1 MAPSD
6 LERLKKHL
14 AAIDYFSVLAP
25 ADLDAIAQLAQSRT
39 FEADEVIFLEGD
51 RAVGLWIIADGSVKI
66 TKFSAEGGEY
76 ILHLLGPG
84 NTFNDIAALDGGPTP
99 ANAIAMTLVSAWSIS
114 SEVLREAIERHPAM
128 ARAAIETLTGRVR
141 ALNRQLEDLALYPVL
156 ARLAR
161 FLLAQAEDPSLSG
174 PGITR
179 AAIAGHLNTTP
190 ETISRVLVK
199 LQDAGAIRFDRH
211 RILITD
217 RDLLR
222 SIAEL

>member
-1 MAPSD
+1 MTQADITALVGHLSAAPYFTALAPD
-6 LERLKKHL
+6 DRRAL
-14 AAIDYFSVLAP
+14 AARAGFH
-25 ADLDAIAQLAQSRT
+25 T
-39 FEADEVIFLEGD
+39 FEADEIIFLEGETHSS
-51 RAVGLWIIADGSVKI
+51 LWIIEDGSVKI
-66 TKFSAEGGEY
+66 SKLNSEGSEF

-84 NTFNDIAALDGGPTP
+84 SMFNDIAALDGGPTP

-114 SEVLREAIERHPAM
+114 SDVLRDALERHPAM
-128 ARAAIETLTGRVR
+128 ARAAIERLTGKVR

-161 FLLAQAEDPSLSG
+161 FLLAQAQDPSLSG

>member
-1 MAPSD
+1 MTQAD
-6 LERLKKHL
+6 VTALLEHL
-14 AAIDYFSVLAP
+14 ATVSYFAALSPDDQRALA
-25 ADLDAIAQLAQSRT
+25 SRAGFHT
-39 FEADEVIFLEGD
+39 FEADEVIFLEGET
-51 RAVGLWIIADGSVKI
+51 RSSLWITDAGSVKI
-66 TKFSAEGGEY
+66 SKLNPEGAEY

-84 NTFNDIAALDGGPTP
+84 SIFNDIAALDGGPTP
-99 ANAIAMTLVSAWSIS
+99 ANAIAMTLVTAWSIS
-114 SEVLREAIERHPAM
+114 SEVLRDAIEQHPAM
-128 ARAAIETLTGRVR
+128 ARAAIETLTGKVR

-199 LQDAGAIRFDRH
+199 LQNAGAIRFDRH

-222 SIAEL
+222 SLAEL

>member
-1 MAPSD
+1 MTQAD
-6 LERLKKHL
+6 VTTLLEHL
-14 AAIDYFSVLAP
+14 ATVSYFAALSPGDRRAVA
-25 ADLDAIAQLAQSRT
+25 SRAVFHT
-39 FEADEVIFLEGD
+39 FEADEVIFLEGQT
-51 RAVGLWIIADGSVKI
+51 RSSLWIIEDGSVKI
-66 TKFSAEGGEY
+66 SKLNPEGAEY

-84 NTFNDIAALDGGPTP
+84 SIFNDIAALDGGPTP

>member
-1 MAPSD
+1 MTQADITALVGHLSAAPYFTALAPD
-6 LERLKKHL
+6 DRRVL
-14 AAIDYFSVLAP
+14 AARAGFH
-25 ADLDAIAQLAQSRT
+25 T
-39 FEADEVIFLEGD
+39 FEADEIIFLEGETHSS
-51 RAVGLWIIADGSVKI
+51 LWIIEDGSVKI
-66 TKFSAEGGEY
+66 SKLNSEGSEF

-84 NTFNDIAALDGGPTP
+84 SMFNDIAALDGGPTP

-114 SEVLREAIERHPAM
+114 SDVLRDALERHPAM
-128 ARAAIETLTGRVR
+128 ARAAIERLTGKVR

-161 FLLAQAEDPSLSG
+161 FLLAQAQDPSLSG

-211 RILITD
+211 RILIVD

>member
-1 MAPSD
+1 MTQADITALVGHLSAAP
-6 LERLKKHL
+6 
-14 AAIDYFSVLAP
+14 YFNALAP
-25 ADLDAIAQLAQSRT
+25 EGRYALALQAGFHT
-39 FEADEVIFLEGD
+39 FEADEIIFLEGETHSS
-51 RAVGLWIIADGSVKI
+51 LWIIEDGSVKI
-66 TKFSAEGGEY
+66 SKLNPEGSEF

-84 NTFNDIAALDGGPTP
+84 SIFNDIAALDGGPTP

-114 SEVLREAIERHPAM
+114 SDVLRDALERHPAM
-128 ARAAIETLTGRVR
+128 ARAAIETLTGKIR

-161 FLLAQAEDPSLSG
+161 FLLAQAQDPSLSG

-211 RILITD
+211 RIVITD

-222 SIAEL
+222 SLAEL

>member
-1 MAPSD
+1 MTQADLTVLAEHLSNTPYFAPLSSG
-6 LERLKKHL
+6 ERHAL
-14 AAIDYFSVLAP
+14 AARAGFY
-25 ADLDAIAQLAQSRT
+25 T
-39 FEADEVIFLEGD
+39 FAADEIIFLEGEKHSS
-51 RAVGLWIIADGSVKI
+51 LWIIEDGSVKI
-66 TKFSAEGGEY
+66 AKLSPEGSEY

-84 NTFNDIAALDGGPTP
+84 GVFNDVAALDGGPTP
-99 ANAIAMTLVSAWSIS
+99 ANAIAMTLVTVWSLSSALVR
-114 SEVLREAIERHPAM
+114 EVIERHPAV

-141 ALNRQLEDLALYPVL
+141 TLNRQLEDLTLYPVL
-156 ARLAR
+156 VRLAR
-161 FLLAQAEDPSLSG
+161 FLIAQAEDPSLSG

-190 ETISRVLVK
+190 ETISRVLAK

-222 SIAEL
+222 SIAVL

>member
-99 ANAIAMTLVSAWSIS
+99 ANAIAMTLVAAWEIP
-114 SEVLREAIERHPAM
+114 SEVLAQALERHPRM
-128 ARAAIETLTGRVR
+128 ARASIGMLAGRVR
-141 ALNRQLEDLALYPVL
+141 LLSQKLEDLTLYPVMT
-156 ARLAR
+156 RLAR
-161 FLLAQAEDPSLSG
+161 FLLEQAENPALAG

-179 AAIAGHLNTTP
+179 AAIAAHLATTP
-190 ETISRVLVK
+190 ETISRVLSK
-199 LQDAGAIRFDRH
+199 MQAAGAIRFDRH
-211 RILITD
+211 RILITNPD
-217 RDLLR
+217 QLR
-222 SIAEL
+222 TIAEL